1 MKKILVLALMTFISF
16 NILNAEDSVLN
27 TVTDSTPLPG
37 MRGKPINLP
46 DVSALGN
53 IVGYTSDDKSD
64 KEKNDLLLNEVETAF
79 QGYVYPDV
87 RADIILAIHKH
98 DEEYESEICEAKIN
112 FQNLGYGFSAEAGKI
127 HIDFG
132 KINKFHTHHL
142 PFTDKPLV
150 LEKFLGEHEL
160 AGQGATLK
168 YLIPIFPF
176 YSQIQ
181 AGFWKINAHHHDHTE
196 TKVVDI
202 NGSTVTIE
210 ALIHDDTAFSPA
222 DKVYNFRW
230 NSSFDLGNK
239 KELEIGFSGLK
250 GRGAHYQEHKDNAEI
265 FGADITFKWFPSSY
279 EKWTFQNEWIH
290 LKREVPVGKLNRDG
304 FYSFINYR
312 ANKYWDYGLR
322 FDYSENSDSAI
333 SYERAILAIITRHLT
348 ETTYWRITA
357 KHRNIDGK
365 NVTEGWF
372 QLSFGIGPH
381 SHELE

>member
-1 MKKILVLALMTFISF
+1 MKKILVLALMTFMSF
-16 NILNAEDSVLN
+16 SILIAEENVSN
-27 TVTDSTPLPG
+27 TMTDSTPLPG

-53 IVGYTSDDKSD
+53 IVGYTSDNKKDKD
-64 KEKNDLLLNEVETAF
+64 RNNLLLDETEMAF
-79 QGYVYPDV
+79 QGYIYPDL
-87 RADIILAIHKH
+87 RADLIIAINS
-98 DEEYESEICEAKIN
+98 DGETEVCEGKAS
-112 FQNLGYGFSAEAGKI
+112 FQNLGYGFSGEVGKI

-132 KINKFHTHHL
+132 KVNKLHTHHL
-142 PFTDKPLV
+142 PFTDRPLV
-150 LEKFLGEHEL
+150 LNKFLGEDEL

-181 AGFWKINAHHHDHTE
+181 AGFWKIEKPEEGQFFPT
-196 TKVVDI
+196 
-202 NGSTVTIE
+202 
-210 ALIHDDTAFSPA
+210 
-222 DKVYNFRW
+222 DKSYSARW

-239 KELEIGFSGLK
+239 KELEVGFSGLT
-250 GRGAHYQEHKDNAEI
+250 GRGPGYVSETKLKDNVDLV
-265 FGADITFKWFPSSY
+265 GADITFKWFPSSY

-290 LKREVPVGKLNRDG
+290 LRREIPEGKLNRDG

-333 SYERAILAIITRHLT
+333 SYERAISAIATDHLT

>member
-1 MKKILVLALMTFISF
+1 MKILSLVLMIFISF
-16 NILNAEDSVLN
+16 NTLNAQNIES
-27 TVTDSTPLPG
+27 SYTPLPG

-46 DVSALGN
+46 DVSAIAN
-53 IVGYTSDDKSD
+53 IVGYTSDDKTD
-64 KEKNDLLLNEVETAF
+64 KDRNNLLLNEVETAF

-98 DEEYESEICEAKIN
+98 GDEYESEICEAKIN
-112 FQNLGYGFSAEAGKI
+112 FQNLGYGFSAELGKI

-132 KINKFHTHHL
+132 KINKLHTHHL
-142 PFTDKPLV
+142 PFTDRPLV
-150 LEKFLGEHEL
+150 LEKFLGKHEL
-160 AGQGATLK
+160 AGQGAILK

-181 AGFWKINAHHHDHTE
+181 AGFWNITAHHNKE
-196 TKVVDI
+196 EVKVNDI
-202 NGSTVTIE
+202 DGNEVVVE
-210 ALIHDDTAFSPA
+210 ALIHDDNAFSPA

-230 NSSFDLGNK
+230 NSSFEIGSNK
-239 KELEIGFSGLK
+239 EVELGFSGLK
-250 GRGAHYQEHKDNAEI
+250 GRGSHHKEHKDNIEL
-265 FGADITFKWFPSSY
+265 GGVDLTFKWFPSSY

-290 LKREVPVGKLNRDG
+290 LKREIPVGKLNRDG
-304 FYSFINYR
+304 FYSFIGYR
-312 ANKYWDYGLR
+312 ANKYWEYGVR
-322 FDYSENSDSAI
+322 FDYSENAFPSI
-333 SYERAILAIITRHLT
+333 FYERALSAIITKHLT

-365 NVTEGWF
+365 KITEGWF

>member
-1 MKKILVLALMTFISF
+1 MKKILVLVLMTFMSFSILSAEENIS
-16 NILNAEDSVLN
+16 N
-27 TVTDSTPLPG
+27 TMTDSTPLPG

-53 IVGYTSDDKSD
+53 IVGYTSDNKKDKD
-64 KEKNDLLLNEVETAF
+64 RNNLLLEETEMAF
-79 QGYVYPDV
+79 QGYIYPDL
-87 RADIILAIHKH
+87 RADLIIAINSDGKT
-98 DEEYESEICEAKIN
+98 EVCEGKAS
-112 FQNLGYGFSAEAGKI
+112 FQNLGYGFSGEVGKI

-132 KINKFHTHHL
+132 KVNKLHTHHL
-142 PFTDKPLV
+142 PFTDRPLV
-150 LEKFLGEHEL
+150 LNKFLGEDEL

-168 YLIPIFPF
+168 YLIPILPF

-181 AGFWKINAHHHDHTE
+181 AGFWKIEKPEEGQFFPT
-196 TKVVDI
+196 
-202 NGSTVTIE
+202 
-210 ALIHDDTAFSPA
+210 
-222 DKVYNFRW
+222 DKSYSARW

-239 KELEIGFSGLK
+239 KELEVGFSGLT
-250 GRGAHYQEHKDNAEI
+250 GRGPGYVSDQKSKDNVDLV
-265 FGADITFKWFPSSY
+265 GVDITFKWFPSSY

-290 LKREVPVGKLNRDG
+290 LRREIPEGKLNRDG

-333 SYERAILAIITRHLT
+333 SYERAISAIVTNHLT

-365 NVTEGWF
+365 NITEGWF

>member
-1 MKKILVLALMTFISF
+1 MKKNLILLLILFVSF
-16 NILNAEDSVLN
+16 NILSGEGNSSN
-27 TVTDSTPLPG
+27 TMTDSTPLPG

-64 KEKNDLLLNEVETAF
+64 KGKNDLLLNEVETAF

-98 DEEYESEICEAKIN
+98 DEEYESEICEVKIN
-112 FQNLGYGFSAEAGKI
+112 FQNLGYGFSGEAGKI

-132 KINKFHTHHL
+132 KVNKLHTHHL
-142 PFTDKPLV
+142 PFTDRPLV
-150 LEKFLGEHEL
+150 LNKFLGEDEL

-181 AGFWKINAHHHDHTE
+181 AGFWKIEKPEEGQFFPT
-196 TKVVDI
+196 
-202 NGSTVTIE
+202 
-210 ALIHDDTAFSPA
+210 
-222 DKVYNFRW
+222 DKSYSARW

-239 KELEIGFSGLK
+239 KELEVGFSGLT
-250 GRGAHYQEHKDNAEI
+250 GRGPGYVSETKSKDSVDLV
-265 FGADITFKWFPSSY
+265 GADITFKWFPSSY

-290 LKREVPVGKLNRDG
+290 LRREIPQGKLNRDG

-322 FDYSENSDSAI
+322 FDYSENAFPKI
-333 SYERAILAIITRHLT
+333 SYERAVSAIITKHLT
-348 ETTYWRITA
+348 ETTYWRFTA

-365 NVTEGWF
+365 NITEGWF

>member
-1 MKKILVLALMTFISF
+1 MKKILVLVLLIIASL
-16 NILNAEDSVLN
+16 NILNAQNDQTN
-27 TVTDSTPLPG
+27 TMTDSTPLPG
-37 MRGKPINLP
+37 MRGRPINLP

-53 IVGYTSDDKSD
+53 IVGYTSDDKKD
-64 KEKNDLLLNEVETAF
+64 KDRNNLLLDETEMAF
-79 QGYVYPDV
+79 QGYIYPDL
-87 RADIILAIHKH
+87 RADLIIAINSDGKT
-98 DEEYESEICEAKIN
+98 EVCEGKAS
-112 FQNLGYGFSAEAGKI
+112 FQNLGYGFSGEAGKI

-132 KINKFHTHHL
+132 KVNKLHTHHL
-142 PFTDKPLV
+142 PFTDRPLV
-150 LEKFLGEHEL
+150 VREFLGDDEL
-160 AGQGATLK
+160 AGQGSTLK

-181 AGFWKINAHHHDHTE
+181 AGFWKIEKPEDGEFFPT
-196 TKVVDI
+196 
-202 NGSTVTIE
+202 
-210 ALIHDDTAFSPA
+210 
-222 DKVYNFRW
+222 DKSYSARW
-230 NSSFDLGNK
+230 NFSFELGDK
-239 KELEIGFSGLK
+239 KELEVGFSGLT
-250 GRGAHYQEHKDNAEI
+250 GRGPGYVSDTNKSKDNVDLV
-265 FGADITFKWFPSSY
+265 GADMTLKWFPSSY

-290 LKREVPVGKLNRDG
+290 LRREIPDGKLNRDG

-333 SYERAILAIITRHLT
+333 SYERAISAIVTDHLT